1 MIHQIKQKK
10 LNLMTV
16 YQAIQQLAKNS
27 PDAVVS
33 IVVVENGVKI
43 DRPISSISVDEYGD
57 VEIRYDENEAL
68 KIQ

>member
-1 MIHQIKQKK
+1 
-10 LNLMTV
+10 MTV